1 MAPQLGKSGAQGMSR
16 GERPFTVHGS
26 ENHEVQRRP
35 WKLREKGPPNTVYRL
50 GQRQDKALN
59 KVVAASQDM
68 PITTVIGHSRNIRM
82 KDGDWVK
89 ILDVY
94 EESQI
99 YAEISNDSTL
109 AFTQW
114 QSHKYRR
121 SQMIPRGCALWQS
134 HNTDNKRK
142 GFGLFRRDIHSHR
155 EMCPSMPGRLRGQ
168 KNKKGGHRDASAQ
181 SWGW

>member
-16 GERPFTVHGS
+16 GERLLQFTARKTTRYRGD
-26 ENHEVQRRP
+26 
-35 WKLREKGPPNTVYRL
+35 RESCGRKGPLTRYT
-50 GQRQDKALN
+50 DKALN

-68 PITTVIGHSRNIRM
+68 PITTGIGHSRNIRM
-82 KDGDWVK
+82 KNEDWVK
-89 ILDVY
+89 ILDVF

-109 AFTQW
+109 AFTPW

-134 HNTDNKRK
+134 HNADNKRK
-142 GFGLFRRDIHSHR
+142 GFGLFRWDIHSHR
-155 EMCPSMPGRLRGQ
+155 EMCPSMPGRLRRQ